1 MPGSIQ
7 VSVLEFIGLQS
18 LIPSNQIYVKVSLG
32 KREYRTLNKGDFS
45 FPLTTLRENVIVTLQ
60 DSDGNEISHTGVETR
75 LLIQKGTWDD
85 MFPLDG
91 GGHIHLKLRFVL
103 TEEDRERIR
112 VMRETAL
119 RKKHDELVSSGSRSV
134 VKYDKGAVSAQKN
147 PSPNE
152 TDRCKD
158 TASSAHV
165 KEVKKERSVVFST
178 EGSIGTTISTRQNP
192 TKKVHGSVKNMISAF
207 ESSAH
212 QDMRTKVR
220 QQMTKSQSVNNLVV
234 VPSSESKLQKVRSTE
249 SLSEK
254 LGSTLSQHNGAGE
267 IHMMEEK
274 TVSEDLAKRTSTSYL
289 LNQDTS
295 SKVRP
300 SMSKFQPSDSL
311 VDVPSSEGSTLG
323 SKTQKVRSIA
333 NEILVNEQKKD
344 SEDLVRWETACERAS
359 FSGAIHD
366 HHSDSSLAMKK
377 HSGSPMVTRKSDST
391 TYRRGS
397 LETLCDEVLGDDR
410 RSTECSGAWI
420 FPDQGR
426 RLCVSTAGKQ
436 VLNVIGG
443 FWSELESTLCPGNII
458 SPVVESQIEHF
469 VHGDTGIPP
478 KENGDL
484 GRESTTKEGSRD
496 AETPRGPLGQVMRVA
511 IMVGFTALVVF
522 TRQRKPD
529 R

>member
-1 MPGSIQ
+1 
-7 VSVLEFIGLQS
+7 
-18 LIPSNQIYVKVSLG
+18 NAVSLG

-60 DSDGNEISHTGVETR
+60 DSDGNEISHTEGVETR

-147 PSPNE
+147 PSPVKNE

-207 ESSAH
+207 ESSVH

-295 SKVRP
+295 SK
-300 SMSKFQPSDSL
+300 
-311 VDVPSSEGSTLG
+311 
-323 SKTQKVRSIA
+323 TQKVRSIA
-333 NEILVNEQKKD
+333 NEILVNEEKKD

-377 HSGSPMVTRKSDST
+377 HS
-391 TYRRGS
+391 GS

-458 SPVVESQIEHF
+458 SPVVETQIE
-469 VHGDTGIPP
+469 VCVY
-478 KENGDL
+478 
-484 GRESTTKEGSRD
+484 S
-496 AETPRGPLGQVMRVA
+496 QVYCL
-511 IMVGFTALVVF
+511 LVSSLVYA
-522 TRQRKPD
+522 T
-529 R
+529 

>member
-7 VSVLEFIGLQS
+7 VSVLEFIDLQS

-60 DSDGNEISHTGVETR
+60 DSDGNEISHTEGVETR

-134 VKYDKGAVSAQKN
+134 VK
-147 PSPNE
+147 NE

-207 ESSAH
+207 ESSVH

-295 SKVRP
+295 SK
-300 SMSKFQPSDSL
+300 
-311 VDVPSSEGSTLG
+311 
-323 SKTQKVRSIA
+323 TQKVRSIA
-333 NEILVNEQKKD
+333 NEILVNEEKKD

-377 HSGSPMVTRKSDST
+377 HS
-391 TYRRGS
+391 GS

-458 SPVVESQIEHF
+458 SPVVHF

-496 AETPRGPLGQVMRVA
+496 AETPRGPLRQVMRVA